1 MRISRQKIYRTN
13 FIVSFVKSLN
23 QKIIFQSKQKL
34 VSFFELNNSSKPI
47 FIGRARAGIFLAVKY
62 SLSRNNNKNKICLMS
77 PLTIMDLVNMV
88 SSAGASA
95 EFFDIGGAGLQI
107 DLKKIEARIEEG
119 DISSLIVTHYYG
131 VEDSIEQLKVICDKY
146 NVFLIEDCAISI
158 GSTLN
163 GKYAGSFGHISV
175 FSFSLFKFIN
185 YLWGGAIIVNDKD
198 AYHFIESHISAW
210 KVLNFFDYSPQFLK
224 FMKYGIVTFRPI
236 YHLVFH
242 FFRYGLKRKLKFVEK
257 NIQNDP
263 FVAPTNLIDP
273 TCLTRPHDIFFVE
286 LASKLGLFYKEL
298 QERRVKAYFLYSSL
312 IKYDIHLLDNIE
324 KIKYSSMINY
334 PLKFSSEV
342 VRDQAAIYLLD
353 HGVDASKQIYRNI
366 HQVHGYEALPGSTKS
381 IEALINRLLFIP
393 IHRDVTFTQVM
404 NISQLMKDFFGT
416 YD

>member
-1 MRISRQKIYRTN
+1 ME
-13 FIVSFVKSLN
+13 FVKKYMKNLPDSSIG
-23 QKIIFQSKQKL
+23 KRWIWSSISKNPGIKL
-34 VSFFELNNSSKPI
+34 KDIEENIQYPWNWNYVSYNPN
-47 FIGRARAGIFLAVKY
+47 
-62 SLSRNNNKNKICLMS
+62 
-77 PLTIMDLVNMV
+77 LTI
-88 SSAGASA
+88 
-95 EFFDIGGAGLQI
+95 
-107 DLKKIEARIEEG
+107 
-119 DISSLIVTHYYG
+119 
-131 VEDSIEQLKVICDKY
+131 
-146 NVFLIEDCAISI
+146 
-158 GSTLN
+158 
-163 GKYAGSFGHISV
+163 
-175 FSFSLFKFIN
+175 
-185 YLWGGAIIVNDKD
+185 
-198 AYHFIESHISAW
+198 
-210 KVLNFFDYSPQFLK
+210 
-224 FMKYGIVTFRPI
+224 
-236 YHLVFH
+236 
-242 FFRYGLKRKLKFVEK
+242 KFVEK

-366 HQVHGYEALPGSTKS
+366 HQVHGYEALPGSTKN